1 MKYLLLGSLTL
12 LLSISSTMANDDDV
26 IFAGVSFNEDVTRK
40 FNLDLQSNIIEV
52 TSDIRFKPWSKE
64 DSAAYYY
71 AISDTNN
78 ENLVSI
84 KAVSASTQAPL

>member
-1 MKYLLLGSLTL
+1 
-12 LLSISSTMANDDDV
+12 MANDDDV

>member
-1 MKYLLLGSLTL
+1 MKYLLLGSLTV
-12 LLSISSTMANDDDV
+12 LLSISSIMANDDDV
-26 IFAGVSFNEDVTRK
+26 MFTGVSFNEDVTRK

-71 AISDTNN
+71 AISDTNH